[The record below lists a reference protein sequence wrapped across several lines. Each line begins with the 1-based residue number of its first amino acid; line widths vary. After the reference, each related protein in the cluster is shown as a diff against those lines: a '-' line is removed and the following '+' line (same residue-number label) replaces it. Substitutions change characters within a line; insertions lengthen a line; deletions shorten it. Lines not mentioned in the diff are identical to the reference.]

1 MRTRGRTEVLL
12 AAALALVS
20 VGAAVAGQ
28 EVGWL
33 RAVLVLPLVFFLP
46 GYVLVAALFPGRGAG
61 LRAEERAMLS
71 IGLSLA
77 LVALGGLLL
86 NQTPW
91 GLQADSWAAL
101 LGLFTLAAAVV
112 AVLRPPRPA
121 PGGSPQGTAEG
132 GGGAAAPLRLL
143 PPLGVRHG
151 LAFAGAAAILTG
163 AVAIAHQ
170 GAQAQRVATGFTQLW
185 LLPSAPSGTGSGA
198 LRLGLRNAEPRPETY
213 SLRVT
218 VDGVQTESWPAIVL
232 APGQTWE
239 TTVASA
245 PQGEVEALLSRA
257 DAPQQIYR
265 RVTLPSDRGP
275 GSGP

>member
-1 MRTRGRTEVLL
+1 VKARGRTEVLL

-20 VGAAVAGQ
+20 VGAAVAGP

-33 RAVLVLPLVFFLP
+33 RAVLVLPLVLFLP

-61 LRAEERAMLS
+61 LRVEERALLS

-91 GLQADSWAAL
+91 GLQTDSWAAL
-101 LGLFTLAAAVV
+101 LGLFTLGAAAV

-121 PGGSPQGTAEG
+121 PGGGPAGDAEEG
-132 GGGAAAPLRLL
+132 PAPLRYL
-143 PPLGVRHG
+143 PPAGVRPS
-151 LAFAGAAAILTG
+151 LAFAGAAAILAG

-170 GAQAQRVATGFTQLW
+170 GAQAQRTASGFTQLW
-185 LLPSAPSGTGSGA
+185 LVPSASAGA
-198 LRLGLRNAEPRPETY
+198 GGAGAMRLGVRSAEPRPATY

-239 TTVASA
+239 TNVAPLPEGA
-245 PQGEVEALLSRA
+245 VEALLTRA
-257 DAPQQIYR
+257 DAPQQVYR
-265 RVTLPSDRGP
+265 RVTLASGRGP
-275 GSGP
+275 GPPP

>member
-1 MRTRGRTEVLL
+1 MSRGRTEVLL
-12 AAALALVS
+12 AAALTLVS

-33 RAVLVLPLVFFLP
+33 RAVLVLPLVLFLP
-46 GYVLVAALFPGRGAG
+46 GYVLAAALFPGRGAG
-61 LRAEERAMLS
+61 LKVEERAVLS

-101 LGLFTLAAAVV
+101 LGLFTLGAAVV
-112 AVLRPPRPA
+112 AVLRPLRPA
-121 PGGSPQGTAEG
+121 SGVGTAGDAEG
-132 GGGAAAPLRLL
+132 DPIPLQLRAPV
-143 PPLGVRHG
+143 GVRHG
-151 LAFAGAAAILTG
+151 LAFAGAAAILAG

-170 GAQAQRVATGFTQLW
+170 GAQAQQAATGFTQLW
-185 LLPSAPSGTGSGA
+185 LVPSAPGAAGGA
-198 LRLGLRNAEPRPETY
+198 LRLGVRSAEPHPATY

-218 VDGVQTESWPAIVL
+218 VDGVQTDAWPAIVL

-239 TTVASA
+239 TTVAPA
-245 PQGEVEALLSRA
+245 PEGAMEALLSRA
-257 DAPQQIYR
+257 DASQQVYR
-265 RVTLPSDRGP
+265 RVTLPSAREP
-275 GSGP
+275 GWRP

>member
-1 MRTRGRTEVLL
+1 VLL

-61 LRAEERAMLS
+61 LKVEERALLS

-86 NQTPW
+86 NQSPW
-91 GLQADSWAAL
+91 GLQADSWAAF
-101 LGLFTLAAAVV
+101 LGLFTLGAAVV

-121 PGGSPQGTAEG
+121 PGGGPQGVAEG
-132 GGGAAAPLRLL
+132 DAVPLRLL
-143 PPLGVRHG
+143 PPVGVRHG

-185 LLPSAPSGTGSGA
+185 LVPAAAGGAGSGA
-198 LRLGLRNAEPRPETY
+198 LRLGLRSAEPRPATY

-218 VDGVQTESWPAIVL
+218 VDGVQTESWPVIVL

-239 TTVASA
+239 TTVAPA
-245 PQGEVEALLSRA
+245 PRGAVEALLSRA
-257 DAPQQIYR
+257 DAPQEIYR
-265 RVTLPSDRGP
+265 RVTLPSGRGP